1 VTAFRLTCP
10 TCPETYRIED
20 GRFSCPRRGEAGDHL
35 LRRVGLEG
43 KAAARAIARGWERAG
58 AGSFLRLQALFS
70 ARELAGEDGYRR
82 IHDRLEEAL
91 AAREGTVFRVTPL
104 LPQPALAAALGR
116 SGPLWVK
123 DETGNVGGSHKGRHL
138 FATLLYLEALAARG
152 DAPGKPELAIYS
164 CGNAALAAAAVAR
177 AGGYRLRA
185 FVPADVDPRIASLL
199 EERGAL
205 VERIARAQ
213 TGEGDPCYLA
223 FREALRRPGV
233 LPFACAGNDNWS
245 NIEGGSALGWEIV
258 LALRGQAAAVDHV
271 VLQVG
276 GAAFARAVA
285 QAFEEAFS
293 LGFLPR
299 LPKIHACQPEGGFPF
314 VRGWALALAAYAARG
329 GGSAG
334 IPCDR
339 LAPPAEALGRLA
351 AFLRA
356 EGPSLSPL
364 VDRFAADFAG
374 PAARGVLAEIARRPG
389 AFFWPWD
396 GAAPQSLA
404 HGILDDLP
412 YDGTGL
418 LPAVLRTGG
427 RAVIL
432 PEARI
437 RSAWETARAATGI
450 PVCPTGAAGLA
461 GLMELEAQGLLNP
474 AESVLVVFTGRDRS
488 ADPPPKGPATP

>member
-1 VTAFRLTCP
+1 MSAFRLACP
-10 TCPETYRIED
+10 TCPETFPVED
-20 GRFSCPRRGEAGDHL
+20 GHFSCPRRGEAGDHL

-43 KAAARAIARGWERAG
+43 EAAARAIASGWERAG
-58 AGSFLRLQALFS
+58 AESFLRLQALVS
-70 ARELAGEDGYRR
+70 ARALAGEEGYRR

-91 AAREGTVFRVTPL
+91 LSREGTGFRVTPL
-104 LPQPALAAALGR
+104 RPQPALATALGR
-116 SGPLWVK
+116 RGTLWVK
-123 DETGNVGGSHKGRHL
+123 DETGNVAGSHKGRHL

-152 DAPGKPELAIYS
+152 GAAGKPELAVYS

-185 FVPADVDPRIASLL
+185 FVPAEVDPRIASLL
-199 EERGAL
+199 AERGAL

-213 TGEGDPCYLA
+213 TGEGDPCYVA

-245 NIEGGSALGWEIV
+245 NIEGGSTLGWEIV
-258 LALRGQAAAVDHV
+258 LALRDQAAAVDHV

-299 LPKIHACQPEGGFPF
+299 LPRIHACQPEGGFPF
-314 VRGWALALAAYAARG
+314 VRGWALALAAFAALCG
-329 GGSAG
+329 VSTG
-334 IPCDR
+334 IPFDR
-339 LAPPAEALGRLA
+339 NAPPAAALARLA
-351 AFLRA
+351 AFLRV

-364 VDRFAADFAG
+364 VARFARDYG
-374 PAARGVLAEIARRPG
+374 DSAAQAVLAEIARRPG

-412 YDGTGL
+412 YDATGL

-432 PEARI
+432 SEASI
-437 RSAWETARAATGI
+437 RAAWETARAATGI

-461 GLMELEAQGLLNP
+461 GLMELEAQGLLDP
-474 AESVLVVFTGRDRS
+474 AEAALVVFTGRDRS
-488 ADPPPKGPATP
+488 VDPPPKGPATP